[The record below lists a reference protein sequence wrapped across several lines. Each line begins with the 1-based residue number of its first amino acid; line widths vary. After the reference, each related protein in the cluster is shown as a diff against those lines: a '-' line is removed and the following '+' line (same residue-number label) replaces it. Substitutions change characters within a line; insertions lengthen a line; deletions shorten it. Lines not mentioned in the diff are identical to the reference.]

1 MESDKNTMILNVD
14 SNLVVVDSETK
25 HDSMLCHGRDIHAMW
40 VQSLVVRQN
49 TRVKGSEYNS

>member
-1 MESDKNTMILNVD
+1 MILDVD

-49 TRVKGSEYNS
+49 TRVKGSEYKL